1 MSSRSPDNQS
11 EQLAFES
18 AGEARHNKLVEVIS
32 RSQHNYRDLIDNLDH
47 AVFTLALDGEI
58 RVANRRLS
66 ELLGVSFQHL
76 IGCRLTDFIETPTPG
91 EFRQWLPLLL
101 KSGSWTGTIPVKM
114 KKERESRHF
123 QCWVQAVSEDTSGD
137 ASGYSSIIGWARDIT
152 AERQS
157 EIRFTELFAALREG
171 IFLSTPDGK
180 LLDVNPALVRMLGY
194 ETKQDLQ
201 SVNLRDIYL
210 DPNERDSLVAEV
222 LNKGAIED
230 RAIILR
236 RKDGKAIHC
245 LISSAATRD
254 AAGQV
259 LRIQGTIVDV
269 SERRQM
275 EKHLHKEQEFVRSLV
290 ASFPDVIAVLDLKGV
305 YTFVSPLVQDVL
317 GRPAGEFIGK
327 ALGDNVHP
335 DDVAKLRSTFQKIA
349 LGEGADGQFEYRTR
363 HADGNWRVLRASAS
377 PLYDANGEISGV
389 VASARDV
396 TESKRSEQQ
405 TVQKEK
411 LAAMGEMMAGVA
423 HELNNPLTAILGISD
438 LIRERAVD
446 DSMRHQVDTVLKQA
460 RRAATIVQN
469 LLVFSRPSILRQ
481 TKVQI
486 DQIVKQALDAQ
497 RASLQQKKITVEFKP
512 APGLP
517 PIEGD
522 AKLLVQGFSNLIANA
537 EQAIGTVRESG
548 SIRISAALKEG
559 KIALDFSDNGPGIAP
574 ENIGKVFDPF
584 FTTRR
589 PTGGTGLGLTISQA
603 IVKEHGG
610 KIEVESTPGAGATF
624 RVLLPAA
631 IDEVAPEA
639 PAPRAAAPPLA
650 GAAELRGHSVFI
662 VDDEE
667 SIREIVQ
674 EGLAA
679 RGMIVE
685 GAPSS
690 EEALAHLEAQDY
702 EFVLCD
708 FNLPG
713 LNGEQL
719 FDRVRSHAQGPNPR
733 FVFMTGALLD
743 PAQVAK
749 FEKKGA
755 SVLQK
760 PFHVAALATLLTQL
774 LQGQPVGKK

>member
-1 MSSRSPDNQS
+1 MPPRSADNQS
-11 EQLAFES
+11 DQSAFAS
-18 AGEARHNKLVEVIS
+18 ASEVQHNKLVEVLS

-47 AVFTLALDGEI
+47 AVFTLAMDGEI

-66 ELLGVSFQHL
+66 ELVDVPFPQL
-76 IGCRLTDFIETPTPG
+76 IGCRLTDFIETPTPVQ
-91 EFRQWLPLLL
+91 FQQWLPQLL
-101 KSGSWTGTIPVKM
+101 KSGSWSGIIPVKL
-114 KKERESRHF
+114 KKDRESRQF
-123 QCWVQAVSEDTSGD
+123 QCWVQAVSEDAGFT
-137 ASGYSSIIGWARDIT
+137 AIIGWSRDVT
-152 AERQS
+152 SERQS

-171 IFLSTPDGK
+171 IFLSSPDGE

-194 ETKQDLQ
+194 ESKQDLQ
-201 SVNLRDIYL
+201 SMNLRDVYL
-210 DPNERDSLVAEV
+210 DPEQRDSLVREV
-222 LNKGAIED
+222 LDKNAIED

-236 RKDGKAIHC
+236 RKDGRAIHC

-254 AAGQV
+254 TAGDV

-275 EKHLHKEQEFVRSLV
+275 EVHLRKEQEFVRSLV
-290 ASFPDVIAVLDLKGV
+290 ASFPDVIAVLDLTGV
-305 YTFVSPLVQDVL
+305 YTFMSPLVQDVL
-317 GRPAGEFIGK
+317 GRPATDFLGKSLGES
-327 ALGDNVHP
+327 VHP
-335 DDVAKLRSTFQKIA
+335 DDAAKLRSTFQKVA
-349 LGEGADGQFEYRTR
+349 LGQGTDSQFEYRTK
-363 HADGNWRVLRASAS
+363 HANGTWRVLRASAS
-377 PLYDANGEISGV
+377 PLHDAGGKISGV

-396 TESKRSEQQ
+396 TESKRTEQQ
-405 TVQKEK
+405 ASQKEK

-446 DSMRHQVDTVLKQA
+446 ESMRHQIDTVLKQA

-469 LLVFSRPSILRQ
+469 LLVFSRPSILKQ

-486 DQIVKQALDAQ
+486 DLIVRQALEAQ
-497 RASLQQKKITVEFKP
+497 RPSLQQKKIKVEFHA

-522 AKLLVQGFSNLIANA
+522 PKLLVQGFSNLISNA
-537 EQAIGTVRESG
+537 EQAIGVARDNG
-548 SIRISAALKEG
+548 SLRISAALKDG
-559 KIALDFSDNGPGIAP
+559 KIALDFSDDGPGIAP
-574 ENIGKVFDPF
+574 ENIGKIFDPF

-589 PTGGTGLGLTISQA
+589 PSGGTGLGLTISQA

-624 RVLLPAA
+624 RVLLPIAVEEPSPAA
-631 IDEVAPEA
+631 IGARGLV
-639 PAPRAAAPPLA
+639 PALS
-650 GAAELRGHSVFI
+650 GSAELRGHSVFV

-685 GAPSS
+685 GAASS
-690 EEALAHLEAQDY
+690 EEALVHLTTHQY

-719 FDRVRSHAQGPNPR
+719 FDRVRSHAQGAGPR
-733 FVFMTGALLD
+733 FVFMTGALFD
-743 PAQVAK
+743 PAQIAK
-749 FEKKGA
+749 FEKRGA
-755 SVLQK
+755 SVVQK

-774 LQGQPVGKK
+774 LQRPPAGKN

>member
-1 MSSRSPDNQS
+1 MPPRSADNQS
-11 EQLAFES
+11 DQSAFAS
-18 AGEARHNKLVEVIS
+18 ASEVQHNKLVEVLS

-47 AVFTLALDGEI
+47 AVFTLAMDGEI

-66 ELLGVSFQHL
+66 ELVDVPFPQL
-76 IGCRLTDFIETPTPG
+76 IGCRLTDFIETPTPVQ
-91 EFRQWLPLLL
+91 FQQWLPQLL
-101 KSGSWTGTIPVKM
+101 KSGSWSGIIPVKL
-114 KKERESRHF
+114 KKDRESRQF
-123 QCWVQAVSEDTSGD
+123 QCWVQAVSEDAGFT
-137 ASGYSSIIGWARDIT
+137 AIIGWSRDVT
-152 AERQS
+152 SERQS

-171 IFLSTPDGK
+171 IFLSSPDGE

-194 ETKQDLQ
+194 ESKQDLQ
-201 SVNLRDIYL
+201 SMNLRDVYL
-210 DPNERDSLVAEV
+210 DPEQRDSLVREV
-222 LNKGAIED
+222 LDKNAIED

-236 RKDGKAIHC
+236 RKDGRAIHC

-254 AAGQV
+254 TAGDV

-275 EKHLHKEQEFVRSLV
+275 EVHLRKEQEFVRSLV
-290 ASFPDVIAVLDLKGV
+290 ASFPDVIAVLDLTGV
-305 YTFVSPLVQDVL
+305 YTFMSPLVQDVL
-317 GRPAGEFIGK
+317 GRPATDFLGKSLGES
-327 ALGDNVHP
+327 VHP
-335 DDVAKLRSTFQKIA
+335 DDAAKLRSTFQKVA
-349 LGEGADGQFEYRTR
+349 LGQGTDSQFEYRTK
-363 HADGNWRVLRASAS
+363 HANGTWRVLRASAS
-377 PLYDANGEISGV
+377 PLYDAGGKISGV

-396 TESKRSEQQ
+396 TESKRTEQQ
-405 TVQKEK
+405 ASQKEK

-446 DSMRHQVDTVLKQA
+446 ESMRHQIDTVLKQA

-469 LLVFSRPSILRQ
+469 LLVFSRPSILKQ

-486 DQIVKQALDAQ
+486 DLIVRQALEAQ
-497 RASLQQKKITVEFKP
+497 RPSLQQKKINVEFHA

-522 AKLLVQGFSNLIANA
+522 PKLLVQGFSNLISNA
-537 EQAIGTVRESG
+537 EQAIGVARDNG
-548 SIRISAALKEG
+548 SLRISAALKDG
-559 KIALDFSDNGPGIAP
+559 KIALDFSDDGPGIAP
-574 ENIGKVFDPF
+574 ENIGKIFDPF

-589 PTGGTGLGLTISQA
+589 PSGGTGLGLTISQA

-624 RVLLPAA
+624 RVLLPIAVEEPSPAA
-631 IDEVAPEA
+631 I
-639 PAPRAAAPPLA
+639 
-650 GAAELRGHSVFI
+650 GARGLVPTLSGSAELRGHSVFV

-685 GAPSS
+685 GAASS
-690 EEALAHLEAQDY
+690 EEALVHLTTHQY

-719 FDRVRSHAQGPNPR
+719 FDRVRSHAQGAGPR
-733 FVFMTGALLD
+733 FVFMTGALFD
-743 PAQVAK
+743 PAQIAK
-749 FEKKGA
+749 FEKRGA
-755 SVLQK
+755 SVVQK

-774 LQGQPVGKK
+774 LQRPLAGKN

>member
-1 MSSRSPDNQS
+1 MPARSADNQS
-11 EQLAFES
+11 DQSAFAS
-18 AGEARHNKLVEVIS
+18 VGEAQHNKLVEVIS

-47 AVFTLALDGEI
+47 AVFTLAMDGEI

-66 ELLGVSFQHL
+66 ELVDVSFPQL
-76 IGCRLTDFIETPTPG
+76 IGCRLSDFIETPTQVQ
-91 EFRQWLPLLL
+91 FQQWLPQLL
-101 KSGSWTGTIPVKM
+101 KSGSWSGILAVKL
-114 KKERESRHF
+114 KKDRESRQF
-123 QCWVQAVSEDTSGD
+123 QCWVQAVSEDAGFT
-137 ASGYSSIIGWARDIT
+137 SIIGWARDVT
-152 AERQS
+152 SERQS

-171 IFLSTPDGK
+171 IFLSSPDGE

-194 ETKQDLQ
+194 ESKQDLQ
-201 SVNLRDIYL
+201 SMNLRDVYL
-210 DPNERDSLVAEV
+210 DPEQRDSLVREV
-222 LNKGAIED
+222 LEKGAIED

-236 RKDGKAIHC
+236 RKDGRAIHC

-254 AAGQV
+254 TAGHV

-275 EKHLHKEQEFVRSLV
+275 EVHLHKEQEFVRSLV
-290 ASFPDVIAVLDLKGV
+290 ASFPDVIAVLDLAGV
-305 YTFVSPLVQDVL
+305 YTFMSPLVQDVL
-317 GRPAGEFIGK
+317 GRPATDFLGKSLGES
-327 ALGDNVHP
+327 VHQ
-335 DDVAKLRSTFQKIA
+335 DDTAKLRSTFQKVA
-349 LGEGADGQFEYRTR
+349 LGQGTDSQFEYRTK
-363 HADGNWRVLRASAS
+363 HANGTWRVLRASAS
-377 PLYDANGEISGV
+377 PLYDAGGKISGV

-396 TESKRSEQQ
+396 TESKRTEQQ
-405 TVQKEK
+405 ASQKEK

-446 DSMRHQVDTVLKQA
+446 ESMRQQIDTVLKQA
-460 RRAATIVQN
+460 RRAAIIVQN
-469 LLVFSRPSILRQ
+469 LLVFSRPSILKQ

-486 DQIVKQALDAQ
+486 DLIVKQALDAQ
-497 RASLQQKKITVEFKP
+497 RPSLQQKKINVEFHA

-522 AKLLVQGFSNLIANA
+522 PKLLVQGFSNLISNA
-537 EQAIGTVRESG
+537 EQAIGVTRDSG
-548 SIRISAALKEG
+548 SLRISAALKDG
-559 KIALDFSDNGPGIAP
+559 KIALDFSDDGPGIAP
-574 ENIGKVFDPF
+574 ENIGKIFDPF

-589 PTGGTGLGLTISQA
+589 PMGGTGLGLTISQA

-624 RVLLPAA
+624 RVLLPVAVEEPGPAA
-631 IDEVAPEA
+631 I
-639 PAPRAAAPPLA
+639 
-650 GAAELRGHSVFI
+650 GARGFVPSPSGSAELCGHSVFV

-685 GAPSS
+685 GAASS
-690 EEALAHLEAQDY
+690 EEALSHLTTHPY

-719 FDRVRSHAQGPNPR
+719 FDRVRSHAQGAGPR
-733 FVFMTGALLD
+733 FVFMTGALFD
-743 PAQVAK
+743 PAQIAK
-749 FEKKGA
+749 FEKRGA
-755 SVLQK
+755 SVVQK

-774 LQGQPVGKK
+774 LQGQPADEN

>member
-1 MSSRSPDNQS
+1 MPARSADNQS
-11 EQLAFES
+11 DRSGS
-18 AGEARHNKLVEVIS
+18 ASVGEAQHNKLVEVIS

-47 AVFTLALDGEI
+47 AVFTLTMDGEI

-66 ELLGVSFQHL
+66 ELVDVPFPQL
-76 IGCRLTDFIETPTPG
+76 IGCRLTDFIETPTRAQ
-91 EFRQWLPLLL
+91 FQQWLPQLL
-101 KSGSWTGTIPVKM
+101 KSGSWSGIIPVKL
-114 KKERESRHF
+114 KKDRQSRHF
-123 QCWVQAVSEDTSGD
+123 QCWVQAVSEDAGFT
-137 ASGYSSIIGWARDIT
+137 SIIGWARDVT
-152 AERQS
+152 SERQS

-171 IFLSTPDGK
+171 IFLSSPDGE

-194 ETKQDLQ
+194 ESKQDLQ
-201 SVNLRDIYL
+201 SMNLRDVYL
-210 DPNERDSLVAEV
+210 DPEQRDSLVREV
-222 LNKGAIED
+222 LEKNAIED

-236 RKDGKAIHC
+236 RKDGRAIHC

-254 AAGQV
+254 TSGHV

-275 EKHLHKEQEFVRSLV
+275 EAHLHKEQEFVRSLV
-290 ASFPDVIAVLDLKGV
+290 ASFPDVIAVLDLNGV
-305 YTFVSPLVQDVL
+305 YTFMSPLVQDVL
-317 GRPAGEFIGK
+317 GRPATDFLGNSLGES
-327 ALGDNVHP
+327 VHP
-335 DDVAKLRSTFQKIA
+335 DDAAKLRSTFQKVA
-349 LGEGADGQFEYRTR
+349 LGQGTDTQFEYRTK
-363 HADGNWRVLRASAS
+363 HANGTWRVLRASAS
-377 PLYDANGEISGV
+377 PLYDAAGKISGV

-396 TESKRSEQQ
+396 TESKRTEQQ
-405 TVQKEK
+405 ASQKEK

-438 LIRERAVD
+438 LVRERAVD
-446 DSMRHQVDTVLKQA
+446 ESMRHQIDTVLKQA

-469 LLVFSRPSILRQ
+469 LLVFSRPSILKQ

-486 DQIVKQALDAQ
+486 DLIVKQALDAQ
-497 RASLQQKKITVEFKP
+497 RPSLQQKKIKVEFHA

-522 AKLLVQGFSNLIANA
+522 PKLLVQGFSNLISNA
-537 EQAIGTVRESG
+537 EQAIGVSRDSG
-548 SIRISAALKEG
+548 SLRISAALKDG
-559 KIALDFSDNGPGIAP
+559 KIALDFSDDGPGIAP
-574 ENIGKVFDPF
+574 ENIGKIFDPF

-589 PTGGTGLGLTISQA
+589 PSGGTGLGLTISQA

-624 RVLLPAA
+624 RVLLP
-631 IDEVAPEA
+631 VAVEEPP
-639 PAPRAAAPPLA
+639 PAVI
-650 GAAELRGHSVFI
+650 GARGFVPSPSGSAELRGHSVFV

-685 GAPSS
+685 GAASS
-690 EEALAHLEAQDY
+690 EEALAHLTTHQY

-719 FDRVRSHAQGPNPR
+719 FDRMRSHAQGAAPR
-733 FVFMTGALLD
+733 FVFMTGALFD
-743 PAQVAK
+743 PVQIAK
-749 FEKKGA
+749 FEKRGA
-755 SVLQK
+755 SVVQK
-760 PFHVAALATLLTQL
+760 PFHVAALATLLAQL
-774 LQGQPVGKK
+774 LQGQPANKT

>member
-1 MSSRSPDNQS
+1 MPPRSADNQS
-11 EQLAFES
+11 DQSAFAS
-18 AGEARHNKLVEVIS
+18 ASEVQHNKLVEVLS

-47 AVFTLALDGEI
+47 AVFTLAMDGEI

-66 ELLGVSFQHL
+66 ELVDVPFPQL
-76 IGCRLTDFIETPTPG
+76 IGCRLTDFIETPTPVQ
-91 EFRQWLPLLL
+91 FQQWLPQLL
-101 KSGSWTGTIPVKM
+101 KSGSWSGIIPVKL
-114 KKERESRHF
+114 KKDRESRQF
-123 QCWVQAVSEDTSGD
+123 QCWVQAVSEDAGFT
-137 ASGYSSIIGWARDIT
+137 AIIGWSRDVT
-152 AERQS
+152 SERQS

-171 IFLSTPDGK
+171 IFLSSPDGE

-194 ETKQDLQ
+194 ESKQDLQ
-201 SVNLRDIYL
+201 SMNLRDVYL
-210 DPNERDSLVAEV
+210 DPEQRDSLVREV
-222 LNKGAIED
+222 LDKNAIED

-236 RKDGKAIHC
+236 RKDGRAIHC

-254 AAGQV
+254 TAGDV

-275 EKHLHKEQEFVRSLV
+275 EVHLRKEQEFVRSLV
-290 ASFPDVIAVLDLKGV
+290 ASFPDVIAVLDLTGV
-305 YTFVSPLVQDVL
+305 YTFMSPLVQDVL
-317 GRPAGEFIGK
+317 GRPATDFLGKSLGES
-327 ALGDNVHP
+327 VHP
-335 DDVAKLRSTFQKIA
+335 DDAAKLRSTFQKVA
-349 LGEGADGQFEYRTR
+349 LGQGTDSQFEYRTK
-363 HADGNWRVLRASAS
+363 HANGTWRVLRASAS
-377 PLYDANGEISGV
+377 PLYDAGGKISGV

-396 TESKRSEQQ
+396 TESKRTEQQ
-405 TVQKEK
+405 ASQKEK

-446 DSMRHQVDTVLKQA
+446 ESMRHQIDTVLKQA

-469 LLVFSRPSILRQ
+469 LLVFSRPSILKQ

-486 DQIVKQALDAQ
+486 DLIVRQALEAQ
-497 RASLQQKKITVEFKP
+497 RPSLQQKKIKVEFHA

-522 AKLLVQGFSNLIANA
+522 PKLLVQGFSNLISNA
-537 EQAIGTVRESG
+537 EQAIGVARDNG
-548 SIRISAALKEG
+548 SLRISAALKDG
-559 KIALDFSDNGPGIAP
+559 KIALDFSDDGPGIAP
-574 ENIGKVFDPF
+574 ENIGKIFDPF

-589 PTGGTGLGLTISQA
+589 PSGGTGLGLTISQA

-624 RVLLPAA
+624 RVLLPIAVEEPSPAA
-631 IDEVAPEA
+631 IGARGLV
-639 PAPRAAAPPLA
+639 PALS
-650 GAAELRGHSVFI
+650 GSAELRGHSVFV

-685 GAPSS
+685 GAASS
-690 EEALAHLEAQDY
+690 EEALVHLTTHQY

-719 FDRVRSHAQGPNPR
+719 FDRVRSHAQGAGPR
-733 FVFMTGALLD
+733 FVFMTGALFD
-743 PAQVAK
+743 PAQIAK
-749 FEKKGA
+749 FEKRGA
-755 SVLQK
+755 SVVQK

-774 LQGQPVGKK
+774 LQRPLAGKN

>member
-1 MSSRSPDNQS
+1 MPTRSADNQS
-11 EQLAFES
+11 DRPAFAS
-18 AGEARHNKLVEVIS
+18 VGEAQHNKLVEVIS

-47 AVFTLALDGEI
+47 AVFTLAMDGEI

-66 ELLGVSFQHL
+66 ELVDVPFPQL
-76 IGCRLTDFIETPTPG
+76 IGCRLTDFIETPTRVQ
-91 EFRQWLPLLL
+91 FQQWLPQLLNR
-101 KSGSWTGTIPVKM
+101 GSWSGIIHVKL
-114 KKERESRHF
+114 KKDPESRHF
-123 QCWVQAVSEDTSGD
+123 QCWVQAVSEDAGVT
-137 ASGYSSIIGWARDIT
+137 SIIGWARDVT
-152 AERQS
+152 SERQS

-171 IFLSTPDGK
+171 IFLSSPDGE

-194 ETKQDLQ
+194 ESKQDLQ
-201 SVNLRDIYL
+201 SMNLRDVYL
-210 DPNERDSLVAEV
+210 DPEQRDAFVREV
-222 LNKGAIED
+222 LDKNAVED

-236 RKDGKAIHC
+236 RKDGRAIHC
-245 LISSAATRD
+245 LISAAATRD
-254 AAGQV
+254 TAGRV

-275 EKHLHKEQEFVRSLV
+275 EVHLHKEQEFVRSLV
-290 ASFPDVIAVLDLKGV
+290 ASFPDVIAVLDLQGV
-305 YTFVSPLVQDVL
+305 YTFMSPLVQEVL
-317 GRPAGEFIGK
+317 GRPATDFLGKSIGES
-327 ALGDNVHP
+327 VHQ
-335 DDVAKLRSTFQKIA
+335 DDVAKLRSTFQKVA
-349 LGEGADGQFEYRTR
+349 LGQGTDNQFEYRTK
-363 HADGNWRVLRASAS
+363 HANGTWRLLRASAS
-377 PLYDANGEISGV
+377 PLYDAAGKISGV

-396 TESKRSEQQ
+396 TEVKRTEQQ
-405 TVQKEK
+405 ASQKEK

-438 LIRERAVD
+438 LVRERAVD
-446 DSMRHQVDTVLKQA
+446 ESMRHQIDTVLKQA

-469 LLVFSRPSILRQ
+469 LLVFSRPSILKQ

-486 DQIVKQALDAQ
+486 DLIVKQALDAQ
-497 RASLQQKKITVEFKP
+497 RPSLQQKKINVEFHA

-522 AKLLVQGFSNLIANA
+522 PKLLVQGFSNLISNA
-537 EQAIGTVRESG
+537 EQAIGVS
-548 SIRISAALKEG
+548 SDSSSLRISAALKDG
-559 KIALDFSDNGPGIAP
+559 KIVLDFSDDGPGIAP
-574 ENIGKVFDPF
+574 ENIGKIFDPF

-589 PTGGTGLGLTISQA
+589 PSGGTGLGLTISQA

-610 KIEVESTPGAGATF
+610 KIEVESTLGAGATF
-624 RVLLPAA
+624 RVLLPVTV
-631 IDEVAPEA
+631 EEPR
-639 PAPRAAAPPLA
+639 PAPIARGFVPSPS
-650 GAAELRGHSVFI
+650 GSAELSGHSVFV

-685 GAPSS
+685 GAASS
-690 EEALAHLEAQDY
+690 EEALAHLTTHQY

-719 FDRVRSHAQGPNPR
+719 FDRIRSHTQGTAPR
-733 FVFMTGALLD
+733 FVFMTGALFD
-743 PAQVAK
+743 PVQIAK
-749 FEKKGA
+749 FEKRGA
-755 SVLQK
+755 SVVQK

-774 LQGQPVGKK
+774 LQGQPADKN

>member
-1 MSSRSPDNQS
+1 MPPHPTDKQS
-11 EQLAFES
+11 EQALES
-18 AGEARHNKLVEVIS
+18 VEETQHNKLVEVIS

-66 ELLGVSFQHL
+66 ELLGVSFQDL
-76 IGCRLTDFIETPTPG
+76 IGCRLTDFIETPTRS
-91 EFRQWLPLLL
+91 EFQQWLALLL
-101 KSGSWTGTIPVKM
+101 KRGTWTGTTSVKF
-114 KKERESRHF
+114 KKEQESRQF
-123 QCWVQAVSEDTSGD
+123 QCWLQTVSEDV
-137 ASGYSSIIGWARDIT
+137 SGYSSIIGWARDIT

-157 EIRFTELFAALREG
+157 EVRFTELFAALREG
-171 IFLSTPDGK
+171 IFLSTPDGN

-194 ETKQDLQ
+194 ETKEDLQ
-201 SVNLRDIYL
+201 AVNLRDIYL
-210 DPNERDSLVAEV
+210 DPAQSDLLVDEV
-222 LNKGAIED
+222 LKKGAIED
-230 RAIILR
+230 RAILLR
-236 RKDGKAIHC
+236 RKDGKVIHC
-245 LISSAATRD
+245 LISSTVTRG

-259 LRIQGTIVDV
+259 LRIQGTIIDV

-290 ASFPDVIAVLDLKGV
+290 ASFPDVIAVLDLQGV

-317 GRPAGEFIGK
+317 GRPASEFIGK
-327 ALGDNVHP
+327 ALGDNVHQ
-335 DDVAKLRSTFQKIA
+335 DDLAKLRSTFQKVA
-349 LGEGADGQFEYRTR
+349 LGEGPDGQFEYRTK

-377 PLYDANGEISGV
+377 PLYDANGKISGV

-396 TESKRSEQQ
+396 TESNRIEQQ
-405 TVQKEK
+405 LVQKEK
-411 LAAMGEMMAGVA
+411 LAAMGEMITGVA

-438 LIRERAVD
+438 MIRERAVD

-497 RASLQQKKITVEFKP
+497 RASLQQKKITVEFKH

-522 AKLLVQGFSNLIANA
+522 PKLLVQGFSNLIANA
-537 EQAIGTVRESG
+537 EQAIGAVRETG

-559 KIALDFSDNGPGIAP
+559 KIALDFSDDGPGIAP

-624 RVLLPAA
+624 RVLLPAVT
-631 IDEVAPEA
+631 EETAPDA
-639 PAPRAAAPPLA
+639 PVPRAAAPPLA
-650 GAAELRGHSVFI
+650 GTAELRGHSVFI

-679 RGMIVE
+679 RGMIVD

-690 EEALAHLEAQDY
+690 EEALAHLMAQNY

-743 PAQVAK
+743 PAQMAK

-760 PFHVAALATLLTQL
+760 PFHVAALATLLTRL

>member
-1 MSSRSPDNQS
+1 MPARSADNQS
-11 EQLAFES
+11 DRSAFAS
-18 AGEARHNKLVEVIS
+18 VGEAQHNKLVEVIS

-47 AVFTLALDGEI
+47 AVFTLAMDGEI

-66 ELLGVSFQHL
+66 ELVDVPFPQL
-76 IGCRLTDFIETPTPG
+76 IGCRLTDFIETPT
-91 EFRQWLPLLL
+91 RAQLQQWLPRLL
-101 KSGSWTGTIPVKM
+101 KSGSWSGIIPVKL
-114 KKERESRHF
+114 KKDRESRHF
-123 QCWVQAVSEDTSGD
+123 QCWVQAVSEDAGFT
-137 ASGYSSIIGWARDIT
+137 SIIGWARDVT
-152 AERQS
+152 SERQS

-171 IFLSTPDGK
+171 IFLSSPDGE

-194 ETKQDLQ
+194 ESKQDLQ
-201 SVNLRDIYL
+201 SMNLRDVYL
-210 DPNERDSLVAEV
+210 DPEQRDSLVREV
-222 LNKGAIED
+222 LEKNAIED

-236 RKDGKAIHC
+236 RKDGRAIHC

-254 AAGQV
+254 TNGRV

-275 EKHLHKEQEFVRSLV
+275 EAHLHKEQEFVRSLV
-290 ASFPDVIAVLDLKGV
+290 ASFPDVIAVLDLAGV
-305 YTFVSPLVQDVL
+305 YTFMSPLVQDVL
-317 GRPAGEFIGK
+317 GRPATDFLGKSLGES
-327 ALGDNVHP
+327 VHP
-335 DDVAKLRSTFQKIA
+335 DDAAKLRSTFQKVA
-349 LGEGADGQFEYRTR
+349 LGQGTDTQFEYRTK
-363 HADGNWRVLRASAS
+363 HANGTWRVLRASAS
-377 PLYDANGEISGV
+377 PLYDAAGKISGV

-396 TESKRSEQQ
+396 TESKRTEQQ
-405 TVQKEK
+405 ASQKEK

-438 LIRERAVD
+438 LVRERAVD
-446 DSMRHQVDTVLKQA
+446 KSMRHQIDTVLKQA

-469 LLVFSRPSILRQ
+469 LLVFSRPSILKQ

-486 DQIVKQALDAQ
+486 DLIVKQALDAQ
-497 RASLQQKKITVEFKP
+497 RPSLQQKKIKVEFHA

-522 AKLLVQGFSNLIANA
+522 PKLLVQGFSNLISNA
-537 EQAIGTVRESG
+537 EQAIGVSRDSG
-548 SIRISAALKEG
+548 SLRISAALKDG
-559 KIALDFSDNGPGIAP
+559 KIVLDFSDDGPGIAP
-574 ENIGKVFDPF
+574 ENIGKIFDPF

-589 PTGGTGLGLTISQA
+589 PSGGTGLGLTISQA

-624 RVLLPAA
+624 RVLLPVAIEEPRPAA
-631 IDEVAPEA
+631 TGTRGFVPS
-639 PAPRAAAPPLA
+639 PS
-650 GAAELRGHSVFI
+650 GSAELRGHSVFV

-685 GAPSS
+685 GAASS
-690 EEALAHLEAQDY
+690 EEALSHLTTHQY

-719 FDRVRSHAQGPNPR
+719 FDRIRSHAQGDVPR
-733 FVFMTGALLD
+733 FVFMTGALFD
-743 PAQVAK
+743 PAQIAK
-749 FEKKGA
+749 FEKRGA
-755 SVLQK
+755 SVVQK
-760 PFHVAALATLLTQL
+760 PFQVAALAPLLAQL
-774 LQGQPVGKK
+774 LQGQQANKT

>member
-1 MSSRSPDNQS
+1 MPARSADNQS
-11 EQLAFES
+11 DQSAFAS
-18 AGEARHNKLVEVIS
+18 VGEDQHNKLVEVIS

-47 AVFTLALDGEI
+47 AVFTLAMDGEI

-66 ELLGVSFQHL
+66 ELVDVSFPQL
-76 IGCRLTDFIETPTPG
+76 IGCRLTDFIETPTRVQ
-91 EFRQWLPLLL
+91 FQQWLPQLL
-101 KSGSWTGTIPVKM
+101 KSGSWRGIIPVKL
-114 KKERESRHF
+114 KKDRESRQF
-123 QCWVQAVSEDTSGD
+123 QCWVQAVSEGAGFT
-137 ASGYSSIIGWARDIT
+137 AIIGWSRDVT
-152 AERQS
+152 SERQS

-171 IFLSTPDGK
+171 IFLSSPEGE

-194 ETKQDLQ
+194 ESKQDLQ
-201 SVNLRDIYL
+201 SMNLRDVYL
-210 DPNERDSLVAEV
+210 DPEQRDSLVREV
-222 LNKGAIED
+222 LDKNAIED
-230 RAIILR
+230 RAIVLR
-236 RKDGKAIHC
+236 RKDGRAIHC

-254 AAGQV
+254 TAGHV

-275 EKHLHKEQEFVRSLV
+275 EVHLRKEQEFVRSLV
-290 ASFPDVIAVLDLKGV
+290 ASFPDVIAVLDLAGV
-305 YTFVSPLVQDVL
+305 YTFMSPLVQDVL
-317 GRPAGEFIGK
+317 GRPATDFLGKSLGES
-327 ALGDNVHP
+327 VHQ
-335 DDVAKLRSTFQKIA
+335 DDAANLRSTFQKVA
-349 LGEGADGQFEYRTR
+349 LGQGTDSQFEYRTK
-363 HADGNWRVLRASAS
+363 HANGTWRVLRASAS
-377 PLYDANGEISGV
+377 PLYDAAGKISGV

-396 TESKRSEQQ
+396 TESKRTEQQ
-405 TVQKEK
+405 ASQKEK
-411 LAAMGEMMAGVA
+411 LAAMGEMMTGVA

-446 DSMRHQVDTVLKQA
+446 ESMRHQIDTVLKQA

-469 LLVFSRPSILRQ
+469 LLVFSRPSILKQ

-486 DQIVKQALDAQ
+486 DLIVKQALDAQ
-497 RASLQQKKITVEFKP
+497 RPSLQQKKIKVEFHA

-522 AKLLVQGFSNLIANA
+522 PKLLVQGFSNLISNA
-537 EQAIGTVRESG
+537 EQAIGVARDSG
-548 SIRISAALKEG
+548 SLRISAALKDG
-559 KIALDFSDNGPGIAP
+559 KIALDFSDDGPGIAP
-574 ENIGKVFDPF
+574 ENIGKIFDPF

-589 PTGGTGLGLTISQA
+589 PSGGTGLGLTISQA

-624 RVLLPAA
+624 RVLLPVAVEEPSPAA
-631 IDEVAPEA
+631 I
-639 PAPRAAAPPLA
+639 
-650 GAAELRGHSVFI
+650 GALDFVPSPSGSAELRGHSVFV

-685 GAPSS
+685 GAASS
-690 EEALAHLEAQDY
+690 EEALVHLTTHQY

-719 FDRVRSHAQGPNPR
+719 FDRVRSHAQGAEPR
-733 FVFMTGALLD
+733 FVFMTGALFD
-743 PAQVAK
+743 PAQIAK
-749 FEKKGA
+749 FEKRGA
-755 SVLQK
+755 SVVQK

-774 LQGQPVGKK
+774 LQRPPAGKN

>member
-1 MSSRSPDNQS
+1 MPAQSADNRSDQQAFGSAS
-11 EQLAFES
+11 EAQ
-18 AGEARHNKLVEVIS
+18 HNKLVEVIS

-47 AVFTLALDGEI
+47 AVFTLAMDGEI

-66 ELLGVSFQHL
+66 ELVDVPFPQL
-76 IGCRLTDFIETPTPG
+76 IGCRLTDFIETPTRAQ
-91 EFRQWLPLLL
+91 FQQWLPRLLE
-101 KSGSWTGTIPVKM
+101 SGSWSGIIPVKL
-114 KKERESRHF
+114 KKDRESRHF
-123 QCWVQAVSEDTSGD
+123 QCWVQAVSEDAGFT
-137 ASGYSSIIGWARDIT
+137 SIIGWARDVT
-152 AERQS
+152 SERQS

-171 IFLSTPDGK
+171 IFLSSPDGE

-194 ETKQDLQ
+194 ESKQDLQ
-201 SVNLRDIYL
+201 SMNLRDVYL
-210 DPNERDSLVAEV
+210 DPEQRDLLVREV
-222 LNKGAIED
+222 LEKNAIED

-254 AAGQV
+254 TSGRV

-275 EKHLHKEQEFVRSLV
+275 EVHLHKEQEFVRSLV
-290 ASFPDVIAVLDLKGV
+290 ASFPDVIAVLDLAGV
-305 YTFVSPLVQDVL
+305 YTFMSPLVQDVL
-317 GRPAGEFIGK
+317 GRPATDFLGKSLGES
-327 ALGDNVHP
+327 VHQ
-335 DDVAKLRSTFQKIA
+335 DDGAKLRSTFQKVA
-349 LGEGADGQFEYRTR
+349 LGQGTDTQFEYRTK
-363 HADGNWRVLRASAS
+363 HANGTWRVLRASAS
-377 PLYDANGEISGV
+377 PLYDAAGKISGV

-396 TESKRSEQQ
+396 TESKRTEQQ
-405 TVQKEK
+405 ASQKEK

-438 LIRERAVD
+438 LVRERAVD
-446 DSMRHQVDTVLKQA
+446 ESMRHQIDTVLKQA

-469 LLVFSRPSILRQ
+469 LLVFSRPSILKQ
-481 TKVQI
+481 TKVQV
-486 DQIVKQALDAQ
+486 DLIVKQALDAQ
-497 RASLQQKKITVEFKP
+497 RPSLQQKKIKVEFHA

-522 AKLLVQGFSNLIANA
+522 PKLLVQGFSNLISNA
-537 EQAIGTVRESG
+537 EQAIGVSRDSG
-548 SIRISAALKEG
+548 SLRISAALKDG
-559 KIALDFSDNGPGIAP
+559 KIALDFSDDGPGIAP
-574 ENIGKVFDPF
+574 ENIGKIFDPF

-589 PTGGTGLGLTISQA
+589 PSGGTGLGLTISQA

-624 RVLLPAA
+624 RVLLPVAVEEPSPAA
-631 IDEVAPEA
+631 I
-639 PAPRAAAPPLA
+639 
-650 GAAELRGHSVFI
+650 GARGFVPSPSGSAELRGHSVFV

-685 GAPSS
+685 GAASS
-690 EEALAHLEAQDY
+690 EEALSHLTTHQY

-719 FDRVRSHAQGPNPR
+719 FDRIRSHAQGAAPR
-733 FVFMTGALLD
+733 FVFMTGALFD
-743 PAQVAK
+743 PAQIAK
-749 FEKKGA
+749 FEKRGA
-755 SVLQK
+755 SVVQK
-760 PFHVAALATLLTQL
+760 PFHVAALATLLAQL
-774 LQGQPVGKK
+774 LQGQPANKT

>member
-1 MSSRSPDNQS
+1 MPPRSADNQS
-11 EQLAFES
+11 DQSAFAS
-18 AGEARHNKLVEVIS
+18 ASEVQHNKLVEVLS

-47 AVFTLALDGEI
+47 AVFTLAMDGEI

-66 ELLGVSFQHL
+66 ELVDVPFPQL
-76 IGCRLTDFIETPTPG
+76 IGCRLTDFIETPTPVQ
-91 EFRQWLPLLL
+91 FQQWLPQLL
-101 KSGSWTGTIPVKM
+101 KSGSWSGIIPVKL
-114 KKERESRHF
+114 KKDRESRQF
-123 QCWVQAVSEDTSGD
+123 QCWVQAVSEDAGFT
-137 ASGYSSIIGWARDIT
+137 AIIGWSRDVT
-152 AERQS
+152 SERQS

-171 IFLSTPDGK
+171 IFLSSPDGE

-194 ETKQDLQ
+194 ESKQDLQ
-201 SVNLRDIYL
+201 SMNLRDVYL
-210 DPNERDSLVAEV
+210 DPEQRDSLVREV
-222 LNKGAIED
+222 LDKNAIED

-236 RKDGKAIHC
+236 RKDGRAIHC

-254 AAGQV
+254 TAGDV

-275 EKHLHKEQEFVRSLV
+275 EVHLRKEQEFVRSLV
-290 ASFPDVIAVLDLKGV
+290 ASFPDVIAVLDLTGV
-305 YTFVSPLVQDVL
+305 YTFMSPLVQDVL
-317 GRPAGEFIGK
+317 GRPATDFLGKSLGES
-327 ALGDNVHP
+327 VHP
-335 DDVAKLRSTFQKIA
+335 DDAAKLRSTFQKVA
-349 LGEGADGQFEYRTR
+349 LGQGTDSQFEYRTK
-363 HADGNWRVLRASAS
+363 HANGTWRVLRASAS
-377 PLYDANGEISGV
+377 PLYDAGGKISGV

-396 TESKRSEQQ
+396 TESKRTEQQ
-405 TVQKEK
+405 ASQKEK

-446 DSMRHQVDTVLKQA
+446 ESMRHQIDTVLKQA

-469 LLVFSRPSILRQ
+469 LLVFSRPSILKQ

-486 DQIVKQALDAQ
+486 DLIVRQALEAQ
-497 RASLQQKKITVEFKP
+497 RPSLQQKKIKVEFHA

-522 AKLLVQGFSNLIANA
+522 PKLLVQGFSNLISNA
-537 EQAIGTVRESG
+537 EQAIGVARDNG
-548 SIRISAALKEG
+548 SLRISAALKDG
-559 KIALDFSDNGPGIAP
+559 KIALDFSDDGPGIAP
-574 ENIGKVFDPF
+574 ENIGKIFDPF

-589 PTGGTGLGLTISQA
+589 PSGGTGLGLTISQA

-624 RVLLPAA
+624 RVLLPIAVEEPSPAA
-631 IDEVAPEA
+631 IGARGLV
-639 PAPRAAAPPLA
+639 PALS
-650 GAAELRGHSVFI
+650 GSAELRGHSVFV

-685 GAPSS
+685 GAASS
-690 EEALAHLEAQDY
+690 EEALVHLTTHQY

-713 LNGEQL
+713 LDGEQL
-719 FDRVRSHAQGPNPR
+719 FDRVRSHAQGAGPR
-733 FVFMTGALLD
+733 FVFMTGALFD
-743 PAQVAK
+743 PAQIAK
-749 FEKKGA
+749 FEKRGA
-755 SVLQK
+755 SVVQK

-774 LQGQPVGKK
+774 LQRPLAGKN

>member
-1 MSSRSPDNQS
+1 MPAQSADNQS
-11 EQLAFES
+11 DQQAFGS
-18 AGEARHNKLVEVIS
+18 ASDAQHNKLVEVIS

-47 AVFTLALDGEI
+47 AVFTLAMDGEI

-66 ELLGVSFQHL
+66 ELVDVPFPQL
-76 IGCRLTDFIETPTPG
+76 IGCRLTDFIETPTRAQ
-91 EFRQWLPLLL
+91 FQQWLPRLL
-101 KSGSWTGTIPVKM
+101 KSGSWSGIIPVKL
-114 KKERESRHF
+114 KKDRESRHF
-123 QCWVQAVSEDTSGD
+123 QCWVQAVSEDAGFT
-137 ASGYSSIIGWARDIT
+137 SIIGWARDVT
-152 AERQS
+152 SERQS

-171 IFLSTPDGK
+171 IFLSSPDGE

-194 ETKQDLQ
+194 ESKQDLQ
-201 SVNLRDIYL
+201 SMNLRDVYL
-210 DPNERDSLVAEV
+210 DPEQRDSLVREV
-222 LNKGAIED
+222 LEKNAIED

-236 RKDGKAIHC
+236 RKDGRAIHC

-254 AAGQV
+254 TNGRV

-275 EKHLHKEQEFVRSLV
+275 EAHLHKEQEFVRSLV
-290 ASFPDVIAVLDLKGV
+290 ASFPDVIAVLDLAGV
-305 YTFVSPLVQDVL
+305 YTFMSPLVQDVL
-317 GRPAGEFIGK
+317 GRPATDFLGKSLGES
-327 ALGDNVHP
+327 VHP
-335 DDVAKLRSTFQKIA
+335 DDAAKLRSTFQKVA
-349 LGEGADGQFEYRTR
+349 LGQGPDTQFEYRTK
-363 HADGNWRVLRASAS
+363 HANGTWRVLRASAS
-377 PLYDANGEISGV
+377 PLYDAAGKISGV

-396 TESKRSEQQ
+396 TESKRTEQQ
-405 TVQKEK
+405 ASQKEK

-438 LIRERAVD
+438 LVRERAVD
-446 DSMRHQVDTVLKQA
+446 ESMRHQIDTVLKQA

-469 LLVFSRPSILRQ
+469 LLVFSRPSILKQ

-486 DQIVKQALDAQ
+486 DLIVKQALDAQ
-497 RASLQQKKITVEFKP
+497 RPSLQQKKIKVEFHA

-522 AKLLVQGFSNLIANA
+522 PKLLVQGFSNLISNA
-537 EQAIGTVRESG
+537 EQAIGVSRDSG
-548 SIRISAALKEG
+548 SLRISAALKDG
-559 KIALDFSDNGPGIAP
+559 KIALDFSDDGPGIAP
-574 ENIGKVFDPF
+574 ENIGKIFDPF

-589 PTGGTGLGLTISQA
+589 PSGGTGLGLTISQA

-624 RVLLPAA
+624 RVLLPVAIEEPRPAA
-631 IDEVAPEA
+631 TGTRGFVPS
-639 PAPRAAAPPLA
+639 PS
-650 GAAELRGHSVFI
+650 GSAELRGHSVFV

-685 GAPSS
+685 GAASS
-690 EEALAHLEAQDY
+690 EEALSHLTTHQY

-719 FDRVRSHAQGPNPR
+719 FDRIRSHAQGAVPR
-733 FVFMTGALLD
+733 FVFMTGALFD
-743 PAQVAK
+743 PAQIAK
-749 FEKKGA
+749 FEKRGA
-755 SVLQK
+755 SVVQK

-774 LQGQPVGKK
+774 LQGKPADKN

>member
-1 MSSRSPDNQS
+1 MPARSADNQS
-11 EQLAFES
+11 DRSAFAS
-18 AGEARHNKLVEVIS
+18 VGEGQHNKLVEVIS

-47 AVFTLALDGEI
+47 AVFTLAMDGEI

-66 ELLGVSFQHL
+66 ELVDVPFPQL
-76 IGCRLTDFIETPTPG
+76 IGCRLTDFIETPT
-91 EFRQWLPLLL
+91 RAQLQQWLPHLL
-101 KSGSWTGTIPVKM
+101 KSGSWSGIIPVKL
-114 KKERESRHF
+114 KKDRQSRHF
-123 QCWVQAVSEDTSGD
+123 QCWVQAVSEDAGFT
-137 ASGYSSIIGWARDIT
+137 SIIGWARDVT
-152 AERQS
+152 SERQS

-171 IFLSTPDGK
+171 IFLSSPDGE

-194 ETKQDLQ
+194 ESKQDLQ
-201 SVNLRDIYL
+201 SMNLRDVYL
-210 DPNERDSLVAEV
+210 DPEQRDSLVREV
-222 LNKGAIED
+222 LEKNAIED

-236 RKDGKAIHC
+236 RKDGRAIHC

-254 AAGQV
+254 TAGHV

-275 EKHLHKEQEFVRSLV
+275 EVHLHKEQEFVRSLV

-305 YTFVSPLVQDVL
+305 YTFMSPLVQDVL
-317 GRPAGEFIGK
+317 GRPATDFLGNSLGES
-327 ALGDNVHP
+327 VHP
-335 DDVAKLRSTFQKIA
+335 DDAAKLRSTFQNVA
-349 LGEGADGQFEYRTR
+349 LGQGTDSQFEYRTK
-363 HADGNWRVLRASAS
+363 HANGTWRLLRASAS
-377 PLYDANGEISGV
+377 PLYDAAGKISGV

-396 TESKRSEQQ
+396 TESKRTEQQ
-405 TVQKEK
+405 VSQKEK

-438 LIRERAVD
+438 LVRERAVD
-446 DSMRHQVDTVLKQA
+446 ESMRHQIDTVLKQA

-469 LLVFSRPSILRQ
+469 LLVFSRPSILKQ

-486 DQIVKQALDAQ
+486 DLIVKQALDAQ
-497 RASLQQKKITVEFKP
+497 RPSLQQKKINVEFHA

-522 AKLLVQGFSNLIANA
+522 AKLLVQGFSNLISNA
-537 EQAIGTVRESG
+537 EQAIGVSRDSG
-548 SIRISAALKEG
+548 SLRISAALKDG
-559 KIALDFSDNGPGIAP
+559 KIALDFSDDGPGIAP
-574 ENIGKVFDPF
+574 ENIGKIFDPF

-589 PTGGTGLGLTISQA
+589 PSGGTGLGLTISQA
-603 IVKEHGG
+603 IVKEHGE

-624 RVLLPAA
+624 RVLLPVAVEEPPPAA
-631 IDEVAPEA
+631 I
-639 PAPRAAAPPLA
+639 
-650 GAAELRGHSVFI
+650 GARGFVPSPSGSAELRGHSVFV

-685 GAPSS
+685 GAASS
-690 EEALAHLEAQDY
+690 EEALAHLTTHQY

-719 FDRVRSHAQGPNPR
+719 FDRIRSHAQGTAPR
-733 FVFMTGALLD
+733 FVFMTGALFD
-743 PAQVAK
+743 PAQIAK
-749 FEKKGA
+749 FEKRGA
-755 SVLQK
+755 SVVQK
-760 PFHVAALATLLTQL
+760 PFHVAALATLLAQL
-774 LQGQPVGKK
+774 LQGQPANKT

>member
-1 MSSRSPDNQS
+1 MPARSADNQS
-11 EQLAFES
+11 DQSAFAS
-18 AGEARHNKLVEVIS
+18 VGEAQHNKLVEVIS

-47 AVFTLALDGEI
+47 AVFTLAMDGEI

-66 ELLGVSFQHL
+66 ELVDVSFPQL
-76 IGCRLTDFIETPTPG
+76 IGCRLTDFIETPTRVQ
-91 EFRQWLPLLL
+91 FQQWLPQLL
-101 KSGSWTGTIPVKM
+101 KSGSWSGIIPVKL
-114 KKERESRHF
+114 KKDRESRHF
-123 QCWVQAVSEDTSGD
+123 QCWVQAVSEDAHFT
-137 ASGYSSIIGWARDIT
+137 SIIGWARDVT
-152 AERQS
+152 SERQS

-171 IFLSTPDGK
+171 IFLSSPDGE

-194 ETKQDLQ
+194 ESKQDLQ
-201 SVNLRDIYL
+201 SMNLRDVYL
-210 DPNERDSLVAEV
+210 DPEQRDSLVREV
-222 LNKGAIED
+222 LDKNAIED
-230 RAIILR
+230 RAIVLR
-236 RKDGKAIHC
+236 RKDGRAIHC

-254 AAGQV
+254 TTGCV

-275 EKHLHKEQEFVRSLV
+275 EVHLHKEQEFVRSLV
-290 ASFPDVIAVLDLKGV
+290 ASFPDVIAVLDLTGV
-305 YTFVSPLVQDVL
+305 YTFMSPLVQDVL
-317 GRPAGEFIGK
+317 GRPATDFLGK
-327 ALGDNVHP
+327 SLGDSVHQ
-335 DDVAKLRSTFQKIA
+335 DDAAKLRSTFQKVA
-349 LGEGADGQFEYRTR
+349 LGQGTDSQFEYRTK
-363 HADGNWRVLRASAS
+363 HANGTWRVLRASAS
-377 PLYDANGEISGV
+377 PLYDAGGKISGV

-396 TESKRSEQQ
+396 TESKRTEQQ
-405 TVQKEK
+405 ASQKEK

-446 DSMRHQVDTVLKQA
+446 ESMRHQIDTVLKQA

-469 LLVFSRPSILRQ
+469 LLVFSRPSILKQ

-486 DQIVKQALDAQ
+486 DLIVKQALDAQ
-497 RASLQQKKITVEFKP
+497 RPSLQQKKINVEFYA

-522 AKLLVQGFSNLIANA
+522 PKLLVQGFSNLISNA
-537 EQAIGTVRESG
+537 EQAIGVSRDSG
-548 SIRISAALKEG
+548 SLRISAALKDG
-559 KIALDFSDNGPGIAP
+559 KIALDFSDDGPGIAP
-574 ENIGKVFDPF
+574 ENIGKIFDPF

-589 PTGGTGLGLTISQA
+589 PSGGTGLGLTISQA

-624 RVLLPAA
+624 RVLLPVAVEEPSPPA
-631 IDEVAPEA
+631 I
-639 PAPRAAAPPLA
+639 
-650 GAAELRGHSVFI
+650 GARGFVPSPSGSAELRGHSVFV

-685 GAPSS
+685 GAASS
-690 EEALAHLEAQDY
+690 EEALVHLTTHQY

-719 FDRVRSHAQGPNPR
+719 FDRVRSHAQGAGPR
-733 FVFMTGALLD
+733 FVFMTGALFD
-743 PAQVAK
+743 PAQIAK
-749 FEKKGA
+749 FEKRGA
-755 SVLQK
+755 SVVQK

-774 LQGQPVGKK
+774 LQRPPAGKN

>member
-1 MSSRSPDNQS
+1 MSSHSADNQS
-11 EQLAFES
+11 DQLTFES
-18 AGEARHNKLVEVIS
+18 AGEAQHNKLVEVIS

-76 IGCRLTDFIETPTPG
+76 IGCRLTDFIETPTRG
-91 EFRQWLPLLL
+91 QFQQWLALLL
-101 KSGSWTGTIPVKM
+101 KSGSWTGTISVKM
-114 KKERESRHF
+114 KKEQESRQF
-123 QCWVQAVSEDTSGD
+123 QCWVQAVSED
-137 ASGYSSIIGWARDIT
+137 AAGYSSIIGWARDVT

-180 LLDVNPALVRMLGY
+180 LLDVNPALVRMLDY

-201 SVNLRDIYL
+201 SVNLREIYV
-210 DPNERDSLVAEV
+210 DAAECDSLVDEV
-222 LNKGAIED
+222 LKKGAIED
-230 RAIILR
+230 RAIVLR
-236 RKDGKAIHC
+236 RKDEKAIHC
-245 LISSAATRD
+245 LISSAVTRGAT
-254 AAGQV
+254 GQV

-269 SERRQM
+269 SERWQM
-275 EKHLHKEQEFVRSLV
+275 ERNLHKEQEFVRSLV
-290 ASFPDVIAVLDLKGV
+290 ASFPDVIAVLDLQGV

-317 GRPAGEFIGK
+317 GRPASEFIGK
-327 ALGDNVHP
+327 ALGDNVHQ
-335 DDVAKLRSTFQKIA
+335 DDAKKLRATFQKVA
-349 LGEGADGQFEYRTR
+349 FGEGAEGQFEYRTK

-377 PLYDANGEISGV
+377 PLYDSAGKINGV

-396 TESKRSEQQ
+396 TESKRNEQQ
-405 TVQKEK
+405 AVQKEK

-438 LIRERAVD
+438 LIRERSVD

-522 AKLLVQGFSNLIANA
+522 PKLLVQGFSNLIANA
-537 EQAIGTVRESG
+537 EQAIGAVRDTG
-548 SIRISAALKEG
+548 CIRISAALKEG
-559 KIALDFSDNGPGIAP
+559 KIALDFSDDGPGIAP

-631 IDEVAPEA
+631 IDEASPGS

-690 EEALAHLEAQDY
+690 EEALAHLETQDY

-719 FDRVRSHAQGPNPR
+719 FDRVRSRAHGPNPR
-733 FVFMTGALLD
+733 FVFMTGALFA
-743 PAQVAK
+743 PEQVAK

-774 LQGQPVGKK
+774 LQGQPAGKK

>member
-1 MSSRSPDNQS
+1 MPARSADNQS
-11 EQLAFES
+11 DQPAFAS
-18 AGEARHNKLVEVIS
+18 VGEAQHNKLVEVIS
-32 RSQHNYRDLIDNLDH
+32 RSQHSYRDLIDNLDH
-47 AVFTLALDGEI
+47 AVFTLAMDGEI

-66 ELLGVSFQHL
+66 ELVDVPFPQL
-76 IGCRLTDFIETPTPG
+76 IGCRLTDFIETPTRAQ
-91 EFRQWLPLLL
+91 FQQWLPRLL
-101 KSGSWTGTIPVKM
+101 KSGSWSGIIPVKL
-114 KKERESRHF
+114 KKDRESRQF
-123 QCWVQAVSEDTSGD
+123 QCWVQAVSEDAGFT
-137 ASGYSSIIGWARDIT
+137 SIIGWARDVT
-152 AERQS
+152 SERQS

-171 IFLSTPDGK
+171 IFLSSPDGE

-194 ETKQDLQ
+194 ESKQDLQ
-201 SVNLRDIYL
+201 SMNLRDVYL
-210 DPNERDSLVAEV
+210 DPEQRDSLVREV
-222 LNKGAIED
+222 LDKSSIED

-236 RKDGKAIHC
+236 RKDGRAIHC
-245 LISSAATRD
+245 LISSAVTRD
-254 AAGQV
+254 TAGHV

-275 EKHLHKEQEFVRSLV
+275 EVHLHEEQEFVRSLV
-290 ASFPDVIAVLDLKGV
+290 ASFPDMIAVLDLKGV
-305 YTFVSPLVQDVL
+305 YTFMSPLVQDVL
-317 GRPAGEFIGK
+317 GRPATDFLGKSLGES
-327 ALGDNVHP
+327 VHQ
-335 DDVAKLRSTFQKIA
+335 DDAAKLRSTFQKIA
-349 LGEGADGQFEYRTR
+349 LGQGTDSQFEYRTK
-363 HADGNWRVLRASAS
+363 HANGTWRVLRASAS
-377 PLYDANGEISGV
+377 PLYDAAGTISGV

-396 TESKRSEQQ
+396 TEVKRTEQQ
-405 TVQKEK
+405 ASQKEK

-438 LIRERAVD
+438 LVRERAVD
-446 DSMRHQVDTVLKQA
+446 DSMRHQIDTVLKQA

-469 LLVFSRPSILRQ
+469 LLVFSRPSILKQ

-486 DQIVKQALDAQ
+486 DLIVKQALDAQ
-497 RASLQQKKITVEFKP
+497 RPSLQQKKINVEFHA

-522 AKLLVQGFSNLIANA
+522 PKLLVQGFSNLISNA
-537 EQAIGTVRESG
+537 EQAIGVSSDSG
-548 SIRISAALKEG
+548 SLRISAALKDG
-559 KIALDFSDNGPGIAP
+559 KIVLDFSDDGPGIAP
-574 ENIGKVFDPF
+574 ENIGKIFDPF

-589 PTGGTGLGLTISQA
+589 PSGGTGLGLTISQA

-624 RVLLPAA
+624 RVLLPVAVEEPRPAA
-631 IDEVAPEA
+631 I
-639 PAPRAAAPPLA
+639 
-650 GAAELRGHSVFI
+650 GARGVVPSPSGSAELRGHSVFV

-685 GAPSS
+685 GAASS
-690 EEALAHLEAQDY
+690 EEALSHLTTHQY

-719 FDRVRSHAQGPNPR
+719 FDRMRSHAQGAAPR
-733 FVFMTGALLD
+733 FVFMTGALFD
-743 PAQVAK
+743 PAQIAK
-749 FEKKGA
+749 FEKRGA
-755 SVLQK
+755 SVVQK

-774 LQGQPVGKK
+774 LQEQPAVKN

>member
-1 MSSRSPDNQS
+1 MSSHSADNQS
-11 EQLAFES
+11 DRLTLES
-18 AGEARHNKLVEVIS
+18 AEEAQHNKLVEVIS

-76 IGCRLTDFIETPTPG
+76 IGCSLTDFIETPTRG
-91 EFRQWLPLLL
+91 QFQQWLALLL
-101 KSGSWTGTIPVKM
+101 KKGSWTGITAVKL
-114 KKERESRHF
+114 KKEQESRQF
-123 QCWVQAVSEDTSGD
+123 QCWVQAVSEDAG
-137 ASGYSSIIGWARDIT
+137 GYSSIIGWARDIT

-180 LLDVNPALVRMLGY
+180 LLDVNPALIRMLGY

-201 SVNLRDIYL
+201 SVNLREIYL
-210 DPNERDSLVAEV
+210 DAAECDSLVDEV
-222 LNKGAIED
+222 LKKGAIED
-230 RAIILR
+230 RAIVLR
-236 RKDGKAIHC
+236 RKDGKAMHC
-245 LISSAATRD
+245 LISSAVTRGAT
-254 AAGQV
+254 GQV

-290 ASFPDVIAVLDLKGV
+290 ASFPDVIAVLDLQGV

-317 GRPAGEFIGK
+317 GRPASEFIGK
-327 ALGDNVHP
+327 TLSDNVHQ
-335 DDVAKLRSTFQKIA
+335 DDVARLRSTFQKVA
-349 LGEGADGQFEYRTR
+349 FGEGADGQFEYRTK
-363 HADGNWRVLRASAS
+363 HIDGTWRVLRASAS

-396 TESKRSEQQ
+396 TEFKRNEQQ
-405 TVQKEK
+405 AVQKEK

-486 DQIVKQALDAQ
+486 DQIIKQALDTQ

-512 APGLP
+512 PPGLP

-522 AKLLVQGFSNLIANA
+522 PKLLVQGFSNLIANA
-537 EQAIGTVRESG
+537 EQAIGGVRESG
-548 SIRISAALKEG
+548 YIRISAALKEG
-559 KIALDFSDNGPGIAP
+559 KIALDFSDDGPGIAP

-631 IDEVAPEA
+631 IEEVAPKA

-713 LNGEQL
+713 LNGEEL
-719 FDRVRSHAQGPNPR
+719 FDRVRSQSQGPNPR

-743 PAQVAK
+743 PRQVAK

-774 LQGQPVGKK
+774 LQGPPVGKK

>member
-1 MSSRSPDNQS
+1 MPSQSADNQS
-11 EQLAFES
+11 EQLAFGS
-18 AGEARHNKLVEVIS
+18 AGEAQHNKLVELIS

-47 AVFTLALDGEI
+47 AVFTLSLDGEI

-66 ELLGVSFQHL
+66 ELLEVSFQHL
-76 IGCRLTDFIETPTPG
+76 IGCHLTDFIETPTRAQ
-91 EFRQWLPLLL
+91 FQQWLPLLL
-101 KSGSWTGTIPVKM
+101 KRGSWAGIILVKL

-123 QCWVQAVSEDTSGD
+123 QCWVQAVSEEAGF
-137 ASGYSSIIGWARDIT
+137 SSIIGWARDIT
-152 AERQS
+152 SERQS

-194 ETKQDLQ
+194 ESKQDLQ
-201 SVNLRDIYL
+201 SMNLRDVYL
-210 DPNERDSLVAEV
+210 DPAQRDSLVREV
-222 LNKGAIED
+222 LEKGAIED
-230 RAIILR
+230 REIILR
-236 RKDGKAIHC
+236 RKDGKTIHC

-254 AAGQV
+254 AAGHV

-290 ASFPDVIAVLDLKGV
+290 ASFPDVIAVLDLQGI
-305 YTFVSPLVQDVL
+305 YTFISPLVQDVL
-317 GRPAGEFIGK
+317 GRPAGAFIGK
-327 ALGDNVHP
+327 ALGEIVHQ
-335 DDVAKLRSTFQKIA
+335 DDAAKLRSTFQKVA
-349 LGEGADGQFEYRTR
+349 MGNGTDSQFEYRAM
-363 HADGNWRVLRASAS
+363 HANGTWRVLRASAS
-377 PLYDANGEISGV
+377 PLYDANGKISGV

-396 TESKRSEQQ
+396 TESKRTEQQ
-405 TVQKEK
+405 TAQKEK

-517 PIEGD
+517 SIEGD
-522 AKLLVQGFSNLIANA
+522 PKLLVQGFSNLIANA
-537 EQAIGTVRESG
+537 EQAIGAVRESG
-548 SIRISAALKEG
+548 SIRISASLKEG

-589 PTGGTGLGLTISQA
+589 PSGGTGLGLTISQA

-624 RVLLPAA
+624 RVLLPAVSEEA
-631 IDEVAPEA
+631 SPDVASR
-639 PAPRAAAPPLA
+639 RAAAPPLSR
-650 GAAELRGHSVFI
+650 AAELRGHSVFV

-685 GAPSS
+685 GAASS
-690 EEALAHLEAQDY
+690 EEALAHLTAQDY

-713 LNGEQL
+713 LNGEEL
-719 FDRVRSHAQGPNPR
+719 FDRVRSQGAGPR

-774 LQGQPVGKK
+774 LQGQPAATK

>member
-1 MSSRSPDNQS
+1 MSSRSADNQS
-11 EQLAFES
+11 DQLTFES
-18 AGEARHNKLVEVIS
+18 AGETQHNKLVEVIS

-66 ELLGVSFQHL
+66 EVLGVSFQHL
-76 IGCRLTDFIETPTPG
+76 IGCRLTDFIDTPARG
-91 EFRQWLPLLL
+91 QFQQWLPLLL

-114 KKERESRHF
+114 KKEQESRQF
-123 QCWVQAVSEDTSGD
+123 QCWVQAVSEEAG
-137 ASGYSSIIGWARDIT
+137 GYTSIIGWARDIT

-180 LLDVNPALVRMLGY
+180 LLDANPALVRMLGY

-201 SVNLRDIYL
+201 SVNFRDLYL
-210 DPNERDSLVAEV
+210 DPAQRDSLVAEV
-222 LNKGAIED
+222 LKKGAIED

-236 RKDGKAIHC
+236 RKDEKTIHC
-245 LISSAATRD
+245 LISSAVTRGAT
-254 AAGQV
+254 GQI

-269 SERRQM
+269 SERWQM
-275 EKHLHKEQEFVRSLV
+275 ESNLHKEQEFVRSLV
-290 ASFPDVIAVLDLKGV
+290 ASFPDVIAVLDLQGD

-317 GRPAGEFIGK
+317 GRPAGEFVGK

-349 LGEGADGQFEYRTR
+349 FGEGADGQFEYRTR

-377 PLYDANGEISGV
+377 PLYDSAGKISGI

-396 TESKRSEQQ
+396 TESKRTEQQ
-405 TVQKEK
+405 AVQKEK

-438 LIRERAVD
+438 LIRERSVD

-497 RASLQQKKITVEFKP
+497 RASLQQKKITVEFRP

-522 AKLLVQGFSNLIANA
+522 PKLLVQGFSNLIANA
-537 EQAIGTVRESG
+537 EQAIGAVRESG
-548 SIRISAALKEG
+548 AIRISAALKEG
-559 KIALDFSDNGPGIAP
+559 KIALDFSDDGPGIAP

-610 KIEVESTPGAGATF
+610 KIEVESTHGAGATF

-631 IDEVAPEA
+631 IEEAAPGA
-639 PAPRAAAPPLA
+639 PAPRAVAPPLA

-685 GAPSS
+685 GASSS

-719 FDRVRSHAQGPNPR
+719 FDRVRSHAPGPNPR
-733 FVFMTGALLD
+733 FVFMTGALFD

-755 SVLQK
+755 WVLQK
-760 PFHVAALATLLTQL
+760 PFHVADLATLLTQL

>member
-1 MSSRSPDNQS
+1 MSSHSADNQS
-11 EQLAFES
+11 DQLTFES
-18 AGEARHNKLVEVIS
+18 AGEAQHNKLVEVIS

-76 IGCRLTDFIETPTPG
+76 IGCRLTDFIETPTRG
-91 EFRQWLPLLL
+91 QFQQWLALLL
-101 KSGSWTGTIPVKM
+101 KSGSWTGTISVKM
-114 KKERESRHF
+114 KKEQESRQF
-123 QCWVQAVSEDTSGD
+123 QCWVQAVSED
-137 ASGYSSIIGWARDIT
+137 AAGYSSIIGWARDVT

-180 LLDVNPALVRMLGY
+180 LLDVNPALVRMLDY

-201 SVNLRDIYL
+201 SVNLREIYV
-210 DPNERDSLVAEV
+210 DAAECDSLVDEV
-222 LNKGAIED
+222 LKKGAIED
-230 RAIILR
+230 RAIVLR
-236 RKDGKAIHC
+236 RKDEKAIHC
-245 LISSAATRD
+245 LISSAVTRGAT
-254 AAGQV
+254 GQV

-269 SERRQM
+269 SERWQM
-275 EKHLHKEQEFVRSLV
+275 ERNLHKEQEFVRSLV
-290 ASFPDVIAVLDLKGV
+290 ASFPDVIAVLDLQGV

-317 GRPAGEFIGK
+317 GRPASEFIGK
-327 ALGDNVHP
+327 ALGDNVHQ
-335 DDVAKLRSTFQKIA
+335 DDAKKLRATFQKVA
-349 LGEGADGQFEYRTR
+349 FGEGAEGQFEYRTK

-377 PLYDANGEISGV
+377 PLYDSAGKINGV

-396 TESKRSEQQ
+396 TESKRNEQQ
-405 TVQKEK
+405 AVQKEK

-438 LIRERAVD
+438 LIRERSVD

-522 AKLLVQGFSNLIANA
+522 PKLLVQGFSNLIANA
-537 EQAIGTVRESG
+537 EQAIGAVRDTG
-548 SIRISAALKEG
+548 CIRISAALKEG
-559 KIALDFSDNGPGIAP
+559 KIALDFSDDGPGIAP

-631 IDEVAPEA
+631 IDEASPES

-690 EEALAHLEAQDY
+690 EEALAHLETQDY

-719 FDRVRSHAQGPNPR
+719 FDRVRSRAHGPNPR
-733 FVFMTGALLD
+733 FVFMTGALFA
-743 PAQVAK
+743 PEQVAK

-774 LQGQPVGKK
+774 LQGQPAGKK

>member
-1 MSSRSPDNQS
+1 MSSLPANDRSD
-11 EQLAFES
+11 QLTFES
-18 AGEARHNKLVEVIS
+18 AGEAQHDKLVEVIS

-58 RVANRRLS
+58 RVANRRLC

-76 IGCRLTDFIETPTPG
+76 IGCSLTDFIDTPTRG
-91 EFRQWLPLLL
+91 QFQQWLPFLL
-101 KSGSWTGTIPVKM
+101 KSGSWTGITTVKL
-114 KKERESRHF
+114 KEEREPRHF
-123 QCWVQAVSEDTSGD
+123 QCWVQAVSEDAG
-137 ASGYSSIIGWARDIT
+137 ANRSIIGWARDIT

-210 DPNERDSLVAEV
+210 DPGQRDSLVDEV
-222 LNKGAIED
+222 LRKGAVED
-230 RAIILR
+230 RAIVLG
-236 RKDGKAIHC
+236 RKDRKAIHC

-275 EKHLHKEQEFVRSLV
+275 EQHLHKEQEFVRSLV
-290 ASFPDVIAVLDLKGV
+290 ASFPDVIAVLDLQGI

-317 GRPAGEFIGK
+317 GRPASQFIGK

-335 DDVAKLRSTFQKIA
+335 DDVAKLRSTFQKVA
-349 LGEGADGQFEYRTR
+349 LGEGADSQFEYRTKD
-363 HADGNWRVLRASAS
+363 ADGNWRVLRASAS
-377 PLYDANGEISGV
+377 PLYDSAGTINGV

-396 TESKRSEQQ
+396 TESKRNDRQA
-405 TVQKEK
+405 VQKEK

-438 LIRERAVD
+438 LIRERAID

-486 DQIVKQALDAQ
+486 DQIIKQALDTQ

-517 PIEGD
+517 PIDGD
-522 AKLLVQGFSNLIANA
+522 PKLLVQGFSNLIANA
-537 EQAIGTVRESG
+537 EQAIGAVRETG

-559 KIALDFSDNGPGIAP
+559 KIALVFSDDGPGIAP

-610 KIEVESTPGAGATF
+610 KIEVESIPGAGATF

-631 IDEVAPEA
+631 TEKSEPEA

-719 FDRVRSHAQGPNPR
+719 FDRVRSHARGPNPR
-733 FVFMTGALLD
+733 FVFMTGALFD

-760 PFHVAALATLLTQL
+760 PFHVSALATLLTQL